1 MSQRALVSATVTLA
15 FAVSPLIDIRAKP
28 HQFSLA
34 ELDWH
39 FGNLSAQEMFKSSHV
54 RGKSSTELS
63 YWLNMAQE
71 K

>member
-1 MSQRALVSATVTLA
+1 MSPRALVSATVLLV
-15 FAVSPLIDIRAKP
+15 FAASPFIDIGAKP
-28 HQFSLA
+28 HQFPSA

-39 FGNLSAQEMFKSSHV
+39 FGNPSAQEMFKSSHV
-54 RGKSSTELS
+54 RRKSSTELS

>member
-1 MSQRALVSATVTLA
+1 MVSATVTLD
-15 FAVSPLIDIRAKP
+15 FAVSLFIDIRAKQ
-28 HQFSLA
+28 HQFPLA

-39 FGNLSAQEMFKSSHV
+39 FGNPSAQEMFKSSHL
-54 RGKSSTELS
+54 RGKSSIELS